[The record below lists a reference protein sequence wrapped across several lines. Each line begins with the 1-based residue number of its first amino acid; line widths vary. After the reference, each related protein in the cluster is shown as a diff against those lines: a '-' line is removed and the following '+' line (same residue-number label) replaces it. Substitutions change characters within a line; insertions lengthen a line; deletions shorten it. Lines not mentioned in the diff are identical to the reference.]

1 MPNDVTQQLSIIG
14 AEAPSIIERIAGNE
28 SGVDFNK
35 VIPMPEELNIEDS
48 SDGRMGLA
56 AITGQCG
63 NYLTY
68 PWVKNMGIGTAE
80 EFAAYLERERPKAID
95 LARKYFSN
103 QEKFGHTT
111 WWGWCVA
118 NWGTKW
124 NAYSVGEP
132 ELLSDRTT
140 IRFNTAWLPALPVVA
155 RLSELFPSVE
165 LTLRYFDEG
174 WSFAGEAFFAAGV
187 HVDDCFA
194 PSESDPRTR
203 IIYREVYGEELPLVD
218 DEE

>member
-1 MPNDVTQQLSIIG
+1 MPNHVTQQLSILG
-14 AEAPSIIERIAGNE
+14 QHAPKVIEHIAGTDLA
-28 SGVDFNK
+28 VDFNQ
-35 VIPMPEELNIEDS
+35 VIPMPEELNIEES
-48 SDGRMGLA
+48 SDGHMGIA

-63 NYLTY
+63 KYLTY
-68 PWVKNMGIGTAE
+68 PWVKKERIFTDKD
-80 EFAAYLERERPKAID
+80 FAAYVERERPKAID
-95 LARKYFSN
+95 LARKYISN
-103 QEKFGHTT
+103 QEKFGHKT
-111 WWGWCVA
+111 WWGWCVE

-132 ELLSDRTT
+132 ELLSDRAT
-140 IRFNTAWLPALPVVA
+140 IRFNTAWSPALPVIA